1 LALNC
6 PRLLSERPGGGAE
19 SHRRRPVSLLFP
31 ICVLGLLAQAG
42 RAQTGELVPVVSKPV
57 SRTVELP
64 GELLPYLTVS
74 LHARVPGYV
83 ERVLVDRGSV
93 VKQGDLL
100 AELSA
105 PEMAAQIAE
114 AESKVQAAEADRLQ
128 AAAQLAAAE
137 STYEELKKAA
147 ETPGAI
153 AGNELI
159 QAEKRVDAA
168 RALLNARQQAGN
180 AAESAVRSLQ
190 EMQAYL
196 RIAAPFEGVV
206 TDRMVHP
213 GALVGPGNDVAL
225 LVIQQV
231 SRLRL
236 VVAVPEE
243 DVGGIVNGASVPFRV
258 PAWPERAYSGA
269 IARIS
274 HAIDRET
281 RTMAVELDVTNRDG
295 SLAPGMYPAVQWPV
309 RRPRPAL
316 FVPRTSV
323 VSTTER
329 TFAIRDRNGQA
340 EWVDVKKGAADG
352 DLVEVIGNLKPGDR
366 VVRRATD
373 EIRDGAPLRPGSSP
387 AR

>member
-1 LALNC
+1 MKRN
-6 PRLLSERPGGGAE
+6 RT
-19 SHRRRPVSLLFP
+19 LLFP
-31 ICVLGLLAQAG
+31 ISVLGLLVPLS

-64 GELLPYLTVS
+64 GEFLPFLTVS

-83 ERVLVDRGSV
+83 DRVLVDRGSM

-105 PEMAAQIAE
+105 PEMSAQIAE
-114 AESKVQAAEADRLQ
+114 AESKVQALEADRLQ
-128 AAAQLAAAE
+128 AAAQLAAAQ
-137 STYEELKKAA
+137 STFEGLKKAA

-153 AGNELI
+153 AGIELI
-159 QAEKRVDAA
+159 QAEKQVDAA
-168 RALLNARQQAGN
+168 RALLNSRQQAGK

-190 EMQAYL
+190 DLLAYL
-196 RIAAPFEGVV
+196 KISAPFEGVV

-231 SRLRL
+231 SHLRL
-236 VVAVPEE
+236 VVPVPEE
-243 DVGGIVNGASVPFRV
+243 DVSGIVKGASVPFQV
-258 PAWPERAYSGA
+258 PAYAERAYAGV

-274 HAIDRET
+274 HAMDQRT
-281 RTMAVELDVTNRDG
+281 RTMAVELDVINRDG
-295 SLAPGMYPAVQWPV
+295 SLAPGMYPTVKWPV
-309 RRPRPAL
+309 RRSRPAL

-323 VSTTER
+323 VTTTER
-329 TFAIRDRNGQA
+329 TFAIRDQGGQA
-340 EWVDVKKGAADG
+340 EWVDVKKGVTDG

-373 EIRDGAPLRPGSSP
+373 EIREGTPIQVA
-387 AR
+387 AKAK